1 MKVNKKKYQLLIPVL
16 FSWIA
21 LIIFNIITETLIKG
35 STDQTKINFWSI
47 LSVLTAIIAVTTWV
61 KKGNKFFCPYIIF
74 LCFFIAFSMGQSIL
88 WGLCIHPENEIGPGV
103 IYNVLVT
110 QEDIVNAQRYS
121 CLGVMSFHLGAI
133 LVERKRNYLIIK
145 QGGEFERIRNAMKL
159 VGTVVGCVSI
169 PLTLYNTIS
178 YYKIAR
184 QYGYRAIYY
193 GGYVNSSPLFQIVEF
208 FFFPSLLC
216 LLIGYQYNKISR
228 IIVYLIFGLYM
239 AVGILSGD
247 RGSWIY
253 KVIVLF
259 WLHIQ
264 YTPKFN
270 RKNFLKFII
279 AGVILIYIVGVIKNV
294 RNTELDNISVSFI
307 LENISLDKSPII
319 AAIAEMGG
327 SMAICLLLIKFGN
340 GIWPYGNTYLTA
352 ILGAV
357 SSRIFT
363 TIGGEYVNLDTWF
376 SKEYLNLGTYG
387 AGFSLLGEAYL
398 NGGFIKSQIYLIL
411 LGSFVGYLLSWNN
424 KRIKDISPL
433 KIFMVSS
440 SLNTFIGYSRGAMFM
455 YIKQWLW
462 GSLIMAFL
470 IFCVSR
476 FFRNKEEKIWKIKS

>member
-21 LIIFNIITETLIKG
+21 LIIFYIITETLMKG
-35 STDQTKINFWSI
+35 SNDQTKTYLWSI
-47 LSVLTAIIAVTTWV
+47 LSVFTVIIAIITWV
-61 KKGNKFFCPYIIF
+61 KKGNKLFCPYIIF
-74 LCFFIAFSMGQSIL
+74 LGFFVAFSMGQSIL

-103 IYNVLVT
+103 IYNVLIT
-110 QEDIVNAQRYS
+110 QEDIINAQKYS

-133 LVERKRNYLIIK
+133 LVERKRNYLVVNRT
-145 QGGEFERIRNAMKL
+145 GEYTRIRSAMKL
-159 VGTVVGCVSI
+159 VGTIVGCVSV
-169 PLTLYNTIS
+169 PLTLYNTIFN
-178 YYKIAR
+178 YRIAR

-193 GGYVNSSPLFQIVEF
+193 GDYSNSSPIFQIVEF

-216 LLIGYQYNKISR
+216 LLIGYQYSKKSR

-239 AVGILSGD
+239 VLGVLSGD
-247 RGSWIY
+247 RGSWLY

-270 RKNFLKFII
+270 KRNFLKFII
-279 AGVILIYIVGVIKNV
+279 VGVILIYIVGVIKNV
-294 RNTELDNISVSFI
+294 RNTDLDNISISFI

-327 SMAICLLLIKFGN
+327 SMSICLLLIKFGN
-340 GIWPYGNTYLTA
+340 SIWPYGNTYLTA

-363 TIGGEYVNLDTWF
+363 AIGGEYINLDSWF
-376 SKEYLNLGTYG
+376 SKEYLNLETYG

-398 NGGFIKSQIYLIL
+398 NGGFVKSQFYLIV
-411 LGSFVGYLLSWNN
+411 LGIFVGYLLSWNN
-424 KRIKDISPL
+424 KPINDISPL

-440 SLNTFIGYSRGAMFM
+440 SLNTLVGYSRGAIFM
-455 YIKQWLW
+455 YFKQWLW
-462 GSLIMAFL
+462 GSVVVALA
-470 IFCVSR
+470 IFCLSR
-476 FFRNKEEKIWKIKS
+476 FFRSKEEKA